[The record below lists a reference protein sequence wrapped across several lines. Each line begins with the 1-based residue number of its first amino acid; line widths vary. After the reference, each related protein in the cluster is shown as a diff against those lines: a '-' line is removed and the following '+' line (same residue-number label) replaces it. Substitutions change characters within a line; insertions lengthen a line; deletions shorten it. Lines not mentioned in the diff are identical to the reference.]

1 MAKNKKFRK
10 LLKERNVKRKAL
22 AERLGVSVR
31 TVEYWI
37 SGRNRPSIINIIAMA
52 KMFNMTIENVY
63 AIFKE
68 NDNRG
73 GRI

>member
-1 MAKNKKFRK
+1 MAKNKKFRN

-22 AERLGVSVR
+22 AERLGVRVR

-52 KMFNMTIENVY
+52 KMFNMTIESMY
-63 AIFKE
+63 AIFKT
-68 NDNRG
+68 
-73 GRI
+73 